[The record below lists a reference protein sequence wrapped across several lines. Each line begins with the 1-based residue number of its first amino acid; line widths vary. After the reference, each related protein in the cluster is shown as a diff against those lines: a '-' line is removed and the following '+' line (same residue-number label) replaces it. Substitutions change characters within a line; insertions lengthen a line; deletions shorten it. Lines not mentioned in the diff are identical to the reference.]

1 VVTRP
6 VRCLGVNPAFVLCDL
21 DGVIWLSHRPI
32 PGSVEAVARL
42 RASGRR
48 VVFVTNNSSAR
59 IAEQEAALEAIGIPA
74 AGDVFTSAG
83 AAAAL
88 LVAGARVVVCGGPG
102 VAEAAAGMGA
112 VPIAGDDEAGTSA
125 DAVVVGFHRNFDYER
140 LRIAATAVRNGAAL
154 IGTNDDATYPTPD
167 GPIPGGGAILA
178 AVTTAAGVAPMIAGK
193 PHRPMA
199 EAVLD
204 QLGRPD
210 PATVLVVG
218 DRPSTDG
225 LFAVT
230 LGSPFA
236 LVRTGVTAPGDPVDL
251 PVAIDAPDLAAVV
264 DALDAVESV
273 DVADR

>member
-1 VVTRP
+1 M
-6 VRCLGVNPAFVLCDL
+6 GPAFVLCDL

-32 PGSVEAVARL
+32 PGAVEAVARL

-48 VVFVTNNSSAR
+48 VVFVTNNSSVR
-59 IAEQEAALEAIGIPA
+59 IGDQEAALAAIGIPA
-74 AGDVFTSAG
+74 TGDVFTSAG

-88 LVAGARVVVCGGPG
+88 LEAGARVLVCGGPG
-102 VAEAAAGMGA
+102 VAEAAAGIGA
-112 VPIAGDDEAGTSA
+112 IPVAGDDEAGTSA
-125 DAVVVGFHRNFDYER
+125 DVVVVGFHRNFDYER
-140 LRIAATAVRNGAAL
+140 LRIAATAVRNGAPL
-154 IGTNDDATYPTPD
+154 IGTNDDATYPTPA

-178 AVTTAAGVAPMIAGK
+178 AVATAAGVSPVIAGK

-204 QLGRPD
+204 ELGRPN

-236 LVRTGVTAPGDPVDL
+236 LVRSGVTVPGAPVVDL
-251 PVAIDAPDLAAVV
+251 PVAIDAPDLAGVV
-264 DALDAVESV
+264 DALDGVEPAE
-273 DVADR
+273 VADR

>member
-1 VVTRP
+1 VD
-6 VRCLGVNPAFVLCDL
+6 PAFVLCDL

-59 IAEQEAALEAIGIPA
+59 VADQEATLASIGIPA
-74 AGDVFTSAG
+74 GGDVFTSAG

-88 LVAGARVVVCGGPG
+88 LASGARVLVCGGPG
-102 VAEAAAGMGA
+102 VAEAATSVGA
-112 VPIAGDDEAGTSA
+112 VPIDGDDEAGTSA
-125 DAVVVGFHRNFDYER
+125 DVVVVGFHRNFDYER
-140 LRIAATAVRNGAAL
+140 LRIAAAAVRNGAAL
-154 IGTNDDATYPTPD
+154 IGTNDDATYPTTD

-178 AVTTAAGVAPMIAGK
+178 AVATAAGVAPVIAGK

-199 EAVLD
+199 TAVLD

-210 PATVLVVG
+210 PAAVLVVG

-236 LVRTGVTAPGDPVDL
+236 LVRSGVTAPDAPVDL

-264 DALDAVESV
+264 DALES
-273 DVADR
+273 ADR

>member
-1 VVTRP
+1 MVW
-6 VRCLGVNPAFVLCDL
+6 VLDL
-21 DGVIWLSHRPI
+21 DGVVWLAEQPI
-32 PGSVEAVARL
+32 PGAPGAVERL
-42 RASGRR
+42 RAAGER

-88 LVAGARVVVCGGPG
+88 LASGARVVVCGGPG
-102 VAEAAAGMGA
+102 VAEAAAGIGA
-112 VPIAGDDEAGTSA
+112 VPVDGDDEAGTSA

-178 AVTTAAGVAPMIAGK
+178 AVATAAGVSPVVAGK

-204 QLGRPD
+204 QLGRPE

-236 LVRTGVTAPGDPVDL
+236 LVRTGVTGPGDSVDL

-264 DALDAVESV
+264 DALDAVES
-273 DVADR
+273 ADR